1 MWGSL
6 GIMGLEMLAR
16 FGDLESGRAWIL
28 DSVGDREVLVCRSP

>member
-16 FGDLESGRAWIL
+16 FEELESGRALIL